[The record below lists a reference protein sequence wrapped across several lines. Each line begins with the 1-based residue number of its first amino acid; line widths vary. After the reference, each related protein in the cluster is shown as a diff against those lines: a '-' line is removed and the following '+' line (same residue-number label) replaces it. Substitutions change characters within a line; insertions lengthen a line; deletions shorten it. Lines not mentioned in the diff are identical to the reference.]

1 MFYLLTQ
8 KGRSSRAKAK
18 ELFQT
23 VLRQSRDSYFYEIY
37 GVPDTTEGRFEM
49 VSLHGGLLVNR
60 LCRPDMG
67 REGKILAQAFFDV
80 MFKNIDWS
88 MRERGVGDLAV
99 PRRIKKMMSDF
110 KGRAFAYDESCRAG
124 CSELT
129 HALVRNVYGNS
140 EKPSTDTVK
149 QFSHYIQSCVTEL
162 EKQGLSDFWRG
173 IVYYPALP
181 STYNQNQNGSPHNA
195 TQAA

>member
-1 MFYLLTQ
+1 MLYLMTQ
-8 KGRSSRAKAK
+8 KGRLSRAKAK
-18 ELFQT
+18 ELFQI
-23 VLRQSRDSYFYEIY
+23 VLRQSRHPHFYEDY
-37 GVPDTTEGRFEM
+37 GVPDTIEGRFEM
-49 VSLHGGLLVNR
+49 VALHGGLLVNR

-67 REGKILAQAFFDV
+67 REGRILAQAFFDV

-88 MRERGVGDLAV
+88 MRERGIGDLGV
-99 PRRIKKMMSDF
+99 PRRIKKMMADF

-129 HALVRNVYGNS
+129 HALVRNVYA
-140 EKPSTDTVK
+140 ETDKPSAEIVK
-149 QFSHYIQSCVTEL
+149 DFSLYIQSCVTEL

-173 IVYYPALP
+173 IAHYPALP
-181 STYNQNQNGSPHNA
+181 SNNNQNGIHNNA

>member
-1 MFYLLTQ
+1 MLYLLTQ
-8 KGRSSRAKAK
+8 KGRLSRAKAK
-18 ELFQT
+18 ELFQI
-23 VLRQSRDSYFYEIY
+23 VLRQSRNPYFYEMF
-37 GVPDTTEGRFEM
+37 GVPDTVEGRFEI

-99 PRRIKKMMSDF
+99 PRRIKKLMSDF

-129 HALVRNVYGNS
+129 HALVRNVYAES
-140 EKPSTDTVK
+140 PKPSAETMK
-149 QFSHYIQSCVTEL
+149 QFAHYIQSCVTEL
-162 EKQGLSDFWRG
+162 DKQGLSDFWRG
-173 IVYYPALP
+173 IAHFPVPVTP
-181 STYNQNQNGSPHNA
+181 SNNNQNGTNNA